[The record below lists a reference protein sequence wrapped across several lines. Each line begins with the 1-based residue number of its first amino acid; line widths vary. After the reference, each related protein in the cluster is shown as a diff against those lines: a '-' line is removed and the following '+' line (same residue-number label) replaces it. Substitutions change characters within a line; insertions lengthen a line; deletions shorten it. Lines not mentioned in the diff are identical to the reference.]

1 MARRALPEI
10 SVGSMADIAFLLL
23 IFFLVTTTMD
33 RDTGLMR
40 LLPPVVDDPEAII
53 IHDRNIYLVL
63 VNDADMLLVEDEFM
77 DISDLREGAK
87 NFLTNPTA
95 DPDLPERNP
104 VSRAQCL
111 QKVADNKGYLASSTL
126 ASDVQRFEKEV
137 KKWEG
142 KLAAIELIGEY
153 DELPPTAV
161 ISLQTGTGTSYG
173 MYISVQDELEGAMS
187 ELRNELSK
195 EKFGVSYDDLS
206 KSNLDERAMIEA
218 IRKVYPSRISEA
230 EPIDV
235 RR

>member
-40 LLPPVVDDPEAII
+40 LLPPVVEDPDAII
-53 IHDRNIYLVL
+53 IHDRDIYLVI

-87 NFLTNPTA
+87 KFLTNPTG
-95 DPDLPERNP
+95 DPDLPQRIN
-104 VSRAQCL
+104 VNRAQCI
-111 QKVADNKGYLASSTL
+111 QKISDSKGYLAGSTK
-126 ASDVQRFEKEV
+126 ASDKQRFEKEV

-142 KLAAIELIGEY
+142 KLSAIDLIGEY
-153 DELPPTAV
+153 EELPPTAV

-173 MYISVQDELEGAMS
+173 MYISVQDELEAAMS

-195 EKFGVSYDDLS
+195 DKFGVRYDDLS
-206 KSNLDERAMIEA
+206 KSNLEERAKIQA
-218 IRKVYPSRISEA
+218 IRKVYPARISEA
-230 EPIDV
+230 EPIEV
-235 RR
+235 KR